1 MFVIDMRSCLIH
13 LINNLYFFPES
24 REKSTINPIIE
35 SDSNNSLEFF
45 SQFSSSEN
53 NWANCVCNCDPLME
67 HGEQGRNGSI
77 IHSNNLSTI
86 AMRYEAP
93 LSDFYPRICYPFS
106 TAMKFTFLLPASLY
120 SFLFLLSYEMLFKHL
135 FYYSICSKF
144 PASRDS

>member
-1 MFVIDMRSCLIH
+1 MRSCLIH
-13 LINNLYFFPES
+13 LINNLYCLFFPERRVQS
-24 REKSTINPIIE
+24 IQLSKAIRTTLCNSSLNFPPLKIIGPT
-35 SDSNNSLEFF
+35 
-45 SQFSSSEN
+45 
-53 NWANCVCNCDPLME
+53 ACVIAIRVME
-67 HGEQGRNGSI
+67 HGEGRNGSI